1 MDNKIQVLEV
11 LVQHNKDM
19 VLKQNEELDAIKRS
33 VQDTAVVLAELKT
46 KMAQVD
52 TKVDN
57 YSKGINRALWMIGGG
72 FLSAIVGKFTGA
84 L

>member
-19 VLKQNEELDAIKRS
+19 VLKQNEELDAIRKS
-33 VQDTAVVLAELKT
+33 LQDTSIVLAELKT
-46 KMAQVD
+46 KMSQVD
-52 TKVDN
+52 DKVDN

-72 FLSAIVGKFTGA
+72 FLSAIIGKLTGTI
-84 L
+84 